1 MRCGPHARLE
11 TTARFSVFVLSLPLL
26 AAPSEYDRAL
36 DLYNHT
42 KYHASLA
49 QLTAVKQQGA
59 AEMALT
65 GQNYFMLGDTKR
77 ATEFFQ
83 RAVAAD
89 PSNSAYYHWLGRTYG
104 RRAETAGLFSALG
117 LASKT
122 RQNFEKAVALDPR
135 NSEAVNDLF
144 EFYLEAPGFMGG
156 GVQKAAKIAEHIAEL
171 DPSEGC
177 YARARIEEKRKEY
190 QKAEHYLRRAM
201 ELAPHQVGRIIDL
214 ARFLA
219 KQGRFK
225 ESDDTFLA
233 AERLAPKAPKV
244 MYARAAAYIESG
256 RNIDTARKLLRKYV
270 VSELTPDDPPRSEA
284 EKLLRRTSGG

>member
-1 MRCGPHARLE
+1 
-11 TTARFSVFVLSLPLL
+11 
-26 AAPSEYDRAL
+26 
-36 DLYNHT
+36 
-42 KYHASLA
+42 
-49 QLTAVKQQGA
+49 
-59 AEMALT
+59 
-65 GQNYFMLGDTKR
+65 
-77 ATEFFQ
+77 
-83 RAVAAD
+83 
-89 PSNSAYYHWLGRTYG
+89 
-104 RRAETAGLFSALG
+104 
-117 LASKT
+117 
-122 RQNFEKAVALDPR
+122 
-135 NSEAVNDLF
+135 
-144 EFYLEAPGFMGG
+144 
-156 GVQKAAKIAEHIAEL
+156 
-171 DPSEGC
+171 
-177 YARARIEEKRKEY
+177 
-190 QKAEHYLRRAM
+190 M